1 VCGARPDRFE
11 PDPENKPGQR
21 RLKPRAVRAD
31 TLFVFEG
38 EATTRSAS
46 PARRTWTALTQ
57 ERSRTPDA
65 AARFAA
71 WVVVASRL
79 VVWFAGLGALA
90 IFGRNGIAAGFLDG
104 HGASAPFHS
113 AAANFVLSPAARW
126 DSVWYLTIAHSGYYS
141 PQSSAMFPL
150 YPLLIH
156 LGSMVFRSELI
167 VGLVISLASVTAAL
181 SILYRL
187 VALDIDE
194 KTARTTVLLIAFF
207 PVAFFFSA
215 VYTESLYLFLSIG
228 AIYAARVD
236 RWAWAGLLG
245 GLAAATRSAGI
256 LVVVPIALIY
266 LYGPR
271 PSPRSTASR
280 RGWWPRHHI
289 TRDATWLALIPVGL
303 VAYLTYLGIAHHQPL
318 APFAAEHYWGR
329 YFAGPFGGVWHAI
342 TALPDDVRRVVSG
355 KGLIVGPGDPLTWN
369 AHDLI
374 DLGFLA
380 FAVAGLIGAWRRVP
394 FAYFAYAVV
403 LLAQAT
409 SYPSHLEPLESI
421 SRFVMVIFPV
431 FIGWALLLRRSR
443 ALTIA
448 VLGASSLLLVVF
460 SGLWGTWSWVA

>member
-1 VCGARPDRFE
+1 
-11 PDPENKPGQR
+11 
-21 RLKPRAVRAD
+21 VRAD
-31 TLFVFEG
+31 KLFVFDG
-38 EATTRSAS
+38 VATTRSAS
-46 PARRTWTALTQ
+46 PARRTWSALTR

-65 AARFAA
+65 ASRFAA

-79 VVWFAGLGALA
+79 VVWFGGLGALA

-104 HGASAPFHS
+104 HGASTPFHS
-113 AAANFVLSPAARW
+113 AAANFVLAPAARW

-156 LGSMVFRSELI
+156 LGSMVVRSELI
-167 VGLVISLASVTAAL
+167 VGLAISLASITAAL

-187 VALDIDE
+187 VTLDLDE

-215 VYTESLYLFLSIG
+215 VYTESLYLLLSIG
-228 AIYAARVD
+228 AIYAARLD

-256 LVVVPIALIY
+256 LVVVPLVLIY

-271 PSPRSTASR
+271 PTPSSTPTR
-280 RGWWPRHHI
+280 RWWRPQHRI
-289 TRDATWLALIPVGL
+289 TPNAAWLAVIPAGL
-303 VAYLTYLGIAHHQPL
+303 VAYLVYLGIAHHAPF

-329 YFAGPFGGVWHAI
+329 YFAGPFGGVAHAL
-342 TALPDDVRRVVSG
+342 TALPDDVRRLITG
-355 KGLIVGPGDPLTWN
+355 KGLIVGPGDPLTWS

-380 FAVAGLIGAWRRVP
+380 FAVVGLLGAWRRVP

-431 FIGWALLLRRSR
+431 FIGWALLLRRHR
-443 ALTIA
+443 PLMIA
-448 VLGASSLLLVVF
+448 VLGASSLLLMVF